1 MNVERLH
8 RVIFDFQNDLQ
19 KTNLLGNLQAVREN
33 LQNIVNQ
40 PNQPAYQTNLVA
52 SIEEL
57 NKALHTSK
65 YNSYTPMFKE
75 TIAEIT
81 NEMNFGEE
89 LKSEI
94 DSIFAS
100 NIITPAKALEDID
113 KIVNEIIKIQT
124 GITNTIGGLESLN
137 IEKEELEP
145 GTCELGYT
153 IPRKYI
159 DNKLVEL
166 KNEISELNFILNMFT
181 EAVTGKTEDHKVKTI
196 SSSEFL
202 LYVILGLQVA
212 DAVSKATERILNHYK
227 QILEIK
233 VLRNQL
239 AEKGVPAKETAS
251 VEKYANGLME
261 TEIKKIAKEIID
273 EHYNEEKGRKNEI
286 ENGLN
291 IALNKL
297 ANRIDNGFSVEIRV
311 EPLPKPKTEDKDEQ
325 YESNVELIKSIQK
338 SANNIDY
345 IEAKGKAILQ
355 LPESVEKN

>member
-19 KTNLLGNLQAVREN
+19 KTNLLGNLQAVRDN

-81 NEMNFGEE
+81 NEMKFGEE

-94 DSIFAS
+94 DNIFAS

-181 EAVTGKTEDHKVKTI
+181 EAVTGKTEDYKVKTI

-212 DAVSKATERILNHYK
+212 DALSKATERILNHYK

-239 AEKGVPAKETAS
+239 AEKGVPAKETVS

-261 TEIKKIAKEIID
+261 TEIKKIAKEILD
-273 EHYNEEKGRKNEI
+273 EHYIGEKGRKNEI
-286 ENGLN
+286 ENGLT

-355 LPESVEKN
+355 LPESVEKK